1 MTLKSEEGPE
11 TFFAHWDIEE
21 NNPGQVQ
28 ILSLVEAERRSC
40 DFADAEGV
48 NMDEVYETESGW
60 GEYEDE
66 DDEDEDEEG
75 EDEEGEDEDGDEEEG
90 AEASDDEEDEE

>member
-1 MTLKSEEGPE
+1 VTLKSEEGPE

-48 NMDEVYETESGW
+48 NMDEVYEAESGW
-60 GEYEDE
+60 GEDEDE
-66 DDEDEDEEG
+66 EGDEDEEDEDEDEEG
-75 EDEEGEDEDGDEEEG
+75 D
-90 AEASDDEEDEE
+90 EASDDEEDEE